1 MFEHRDMVSNFDHED
16 KPTYTEVTRA
26 EYVKERLKTLELYC
40 TGRMDIPTLLKSFN
54 NLEHTLLNW
63 LADDR
68 REARLARGEKK

>member
-63 LADDR
+63 RVDDGREVMLA
-68 REARLARGEKK
+68 GEEQ